1 MAAGTAGIQ
10 VGGGAPSGGGGGS
23 VTAVTASGAVASS
36 GGATPNITLAPIAQ
50 GNLLYNAGPG
60 AASPV
65 STSLATVLGLAPSG
79 SIPASALAL
88 IPLSKIDQS
97 GATANQVPRW
107 NGTNWVPAT
116 LAILPPA
123 AGTGIVVQTS
133 PTATV
138 NRTLTAGTGITVTN
152 GSGVSGNPTV
162 TALAVQLTGHVSGS
176 GNLGTNVNTTLATI
190 FANATF
196 PFPVSLTTDQYGRVI
211 GCGSANAPQSVAV
224 LAKLGDP
231 FAPSGSWSPGE
242 YLGTTTIFSTPDPT
256 LAGGFL
262 EADGESIIDLFS
274 VMVQQAVPS
283 TDYKIEVW
291 ELDEFNNPSQC
302 ISNVS
307 GSPIEIIVP
316 AGRNFAQNT
325 VDTFTLLSGHRLL
338 IRLEPGFGFSPGQVD
353 CSARRVKA

>member
-23 VTAVTASGAVASS
+23 VTAVTA
-36 GGATPNITLAPIAQ
+36 
-50 GNLLYNAGPG
+50 
-60 AASPV
+60 
-65 STSLATVLGLAPSG
+65 
-79 SIPASALAL
+79 
-88 IPLSKIDQS
+88 
-97 GATANQVPRW
+97 
-107 NGTNWVPAT
+107 
-116 LAILPPA
+116 
-123 AGTGIVVQTS
+123 
-133 PTATV
+133 
-138 NRTLTAGTGITVTN
+138 
-152 GSGVSGNPTV
+152 
-162 TALAVQLTGHVSGS
+162 
-176 GNLGTNVNTTLATI
+176 
-190 FANATF
+190 
-196 PFPVSLTTDQYGRVI
+196 
-211 GCGSANAPQSVAV
+211 V

-242 YLGTTTIFSTPDPT
+242 FLGTTTIFSTPDPT

-325 VDTFTLLSGHRLL
+325 VDTFTLLTGHRLL

-353 CSARRVKA
+353 CSARREKIF

>member
-1 MAAGTAGIQ
+1 MAANTAGIQ
-10 VGGGAPSGGGGGS
+10 VGGGSPGGGGGS
-23 VTAVTASGAVASS
+23 VTAVTGSNGIASS
-36 GGATPNITLAPIAQ
+36 GGATPNISLAPIAA
-50 GNLLYNAGPG
+50 GHLLYNAGPG
-60 AASPV
+60 SAPPI
-65 STSLATVLGLAPSG
+65 STSLATVLGLAP
-79 SIPASALAL
+79 
-88 IPLSKIDQS
+88 
-97 GATANQVPRW
+97 
-107 NGTNWVPAT
+107 
-116 LAILPPA
+116 
-123 AGTGIVVQTS
+123 
-133 PTATV
+133 
-138 NRTLTAGTGITVTN
+138 
-152 GSGVSGNPTV
+152 
-162 TALAVQLTGHVSGS
+162 VQLTGHVSGS
-176 GNLGTNVNTTLATI
+176 GNLGTNVNTTLATV
-190 FANATF
+190 FTNATF
-196 PFPVSLTTDQYGRVI
+196 GYPVSLTTDQYGRVI

-283 TDYKIEVW
+283 TAYNIEVW

-302 ISNVS
+302 ISNTTS
-307 GSPIEIIVP
+307 NPIIITVP